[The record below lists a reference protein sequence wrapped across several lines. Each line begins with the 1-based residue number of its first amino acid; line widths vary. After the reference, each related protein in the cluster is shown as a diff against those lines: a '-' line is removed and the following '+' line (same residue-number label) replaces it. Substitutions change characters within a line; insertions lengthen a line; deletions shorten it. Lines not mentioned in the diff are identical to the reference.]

1 MELSDQGEELSA
13 TDRSSKNLGTT
24 TKNKEGHY
32 VVRKFHGR
40 TAYLRA
46 DSLYAGLSQALS
58 HFPEVAGLVTFPTF
72 LPARPVTAADLAA
85 LTERVRR
92 WKSVRP
98 EANGVVELTPPRVP
112 RQARRSCPAAAE
124 APASLSR
131 GVCAESQAEAGRYG
145 ARDREYR
152 QAARGRDRR
161 ACGQSPRYGWLLRRE
176 SKAPLARHLP
186 DRLGQAPGPGGR
198 GVSARVPSVWRR
210 HPADRLQTA
219 FRVRNHPWPSHSWQ
233 PPVAADF
240 LSANR
245 GRSARSSRTWANHSN
260 RRRCRPPA
268 ARPPTGASSCKSMM
282 NATSFRRRQTSC
294 PQSTSTA
301 SDRCRTLGI
310 DEAARRPDSER
321 LRAHAGKTP
330 LQGGRQAG
338 RERPGADRG
347 KRARSSRAAHQL
359 GNRCGSAIG
368 RAILREWLPAAAT
381 AGLHGPRAPCG
392 PRARPRRGR

>member
-1 MELSDQGEELSA
+1 VAGSPYIFGGFTEEHHRLSQRHAVRIRAYNPGTYDLICKQIKKKADGVGLNGVTHHALRRTVMELSDQGEELSA

-145 ARDREYR
+145 ARDREYQ
-152 QAARGRDRR
+152 QAVRGR
-161 ACGQSPRYGWLLRRE
+161 
-176 SKAPLARHLP
+176 
-186 DRLGQAPGPGGR
+186 
-198 GVSARVPSVWRR
+198 
-210 HPADRLQTA
+210 
-219 FRVRNHPWPSHSWQ
+219 
-233 PPVAADF
+233 
-240 LSANR
+240 
-245 GRSARSSRTWANHSN
+245 
-260 RRRCRPPA
+260 
-268 ARPPTGASSCKSMM
+268 
-282 NATSFRRRQTSC
+282 
-294 PQSTSTA
+294 
-301 SDRCRTLGI
+301 
-310 DEAARRPDSER
+310 
-321 LRAHAGKTP
+321 
-330 LQGGRQAG
+330 
-338 RERPGADRG
+338 
-347 KRARSSRAAHQL
+347 
-359 GNRCGSAIG
+359 
-368 RAILREWLPAAAT
+368 
-381 AGLHGPRAPCG
+381 
-392 PRARPRRGR
+392 